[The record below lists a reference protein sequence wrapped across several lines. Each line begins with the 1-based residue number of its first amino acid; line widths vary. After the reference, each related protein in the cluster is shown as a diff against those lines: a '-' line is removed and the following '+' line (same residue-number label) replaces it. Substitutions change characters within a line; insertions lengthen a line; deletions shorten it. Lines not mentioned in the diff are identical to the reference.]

1 MVKKIIFI
9 TVLISS
15 AMGQTC
21 QYDGSNLIFT
31 GKTKIESGHLTR
43 HYKCPTGHEYWIVEN
58 NTTTNANT
66 AKFAPAKPV
75 LTDGASS
82 FQAGFESAAAIAQR
96 NKAIKLEEER
106 LLIALAKMTPEER
119 AAYYKLKEQKELSA
133 KMESEKKLKIILYGI
148 LGFGIYVIIF
158 TMLGIP
164 L

>member
-1 MVKKIIFI
+1 MKIIIFI

-21 QYDGSNLIFT
+21 QYDGANLTFT
-31 GKTKIESGHLTR
+31 GKTKTESGHFTR
-43 HYKCPTGHEYWIVEN
+43 LYKCPTGHEYWIVAN

-66 AKFAPAKPV
+66 TKFAPAKPV

-82 FQAGFESAAAIAQR
+82 FQAGFESGAAIAQR
-96 NKAIKLEEER
+96 NKAIKQENER
-106 LLIALAKMTPEER
+106 LLIALAQMPPEER
-119 AAYYKLKEQKELSA
+119 AEYYKLKEQEELRA
-133 KMESEKKLKIILYGI
+133 KMESAKKRKIIQYGI

-158 TMLGIP
+158 TILGIP

>member
-66 AKFAPAKPV
+66 TKFAPAKPV

-82 FQAGFESAAAIAQR
+82 FQAGFESGAAIAQR